1 MLVLPAAANAASPV
15 RVTFDAKFGLMLVT
29 KGLNAIPIAPAKQDS
44 LDFRL
49 PVRRVSTDRKNV
61 RTVFTKGGFLLDD
74 PEDNVS
80 IGLRNLAF
88 EVRGRRLK
96 MTGLAAIDGI
106 TYDRFAFAD
115 ARVSKNGRKA
125 VLKLNGTAVAALNS
139 QLQTT
144 EFKAGQRIGVAT
156 LPSTAK
162 TASLAVKASN
172 GRSRPSKLPRP
183 R

>member
-1 MLVLPAAANAASPV
+1 MRFLAVALVSL
-15 RVTFDAKFGLMLVT
+15 TFDAQFGLELVT
-29 KGLNAIPIAPAKQDS
+29 KGVNATPIKPAKQDG
-44 LDFRL
+44 LNFVL
-49 PVRRVSTDRKNV
+49 PVRRNEDGIV
-61 RTVFTKGGFLLDD
+61 RTKGGFLLDD

-88 EVRGRRLK
+88 EVRGRRLT

-125 VLKLNGTAVAALNS
+125 VLRLNGTAVAALNS

-144 EFKAGQRIGVAT
+144 KFKEGQRIGVAT

-162 TASLAVKASN
+162 TASLAV
-172 GRSRPSKLPRP
+172 R
-183 R
+183 